1 MLNDPKNK
9 ALRQQL
15 RRNMT
20 MPEQRLWQR
29 IRNEQ
34 LGVKFRRQHG
44 IGNYIA
50 DFYCPSH
57 KLVIE
62 VDGDSHF
69 TEQGRD
75 SDLQRDQFM
84 HALGLRVLRFT
95 NQQIMQEL
103 SAVLTVIMQTCHNP
117 QHHK

>member
-1 MLNDPKNK
+1 
-9 ALRQQL
+9 
-15 RRNMT
+15 
-20 MPEQRLWQR
+20 
-29 IRNEQ
+29 
-34 LGVKFRRQHG
+34 
-44 IGNYIA
+44 YIA